1 MNDNMIQLCMT
12 NQFACKGPFTLTR
25 VLSCFYYVVRWFWF
39 QASNRSSDIFVFL
52 DYNRIW
58 NTIFGFSSDA
68 FNLLPLGTIL
78 RVFFS
83 FHKYVTYP
91 GLFKIRRLLA
101 FCRQCYVILQVQRRM
116 LVSLR
121 HRYGYSKD
129 NFLPFFPDYRI
140 ISLNNQRTIH
150 SLFGK
155 ASLRLLNHI
164 LR

>member
-1 MNDNMIQLCMT
+1 MIT
-12 NQFACKGPFTLTR
+12 WY
-25 VLSCFYYVVRWFWF
+25 SCVWQINLNYAHPCFINVVRWFWF
-39 QASNRSSDIFVFL
+39 QVSNRSSDIFVFL
-52 DYNRIW
+52 DYNRIQ

-68 FNLLPLGTIL
+68 FYLLPLGTIL

-121 HRYGYSKD
+121 HRYGYSMD
-129 NFLPFFPDYRI
+129 NSLPFFPDYRI